1 MPGPRIAPGW
11 ALAILRIATLPYRLP
26 FLTVALADAT
36 RAVVAEAKM
45 RHIELR
51 HRDADEIATLTADHL
66 AVRHVLAKVFADPA
80 ADNLPKTA
88 LIPLNFHDH
97 LIE

>member
-1 MPGPRIAPGW
+1 MPRSWIA
-11 ALAILRIATLPYRLP
+11 ASRTLAILRVATFSDWLP
-26 FLTVALADAT
+26 FLAIALADAPCP
-36 RAVVAEAKM
+36 VVAKPKM
-45 RHIELR
+45 RHIELW
-51 HRDADEIATLTADHL
+51 HRYADEIATLAADHF
-66 AVRHVLAKVFADPA
+66 AVRHILAKVFADPA